1 LKAIATRGAGLS
13 GCGSTKAGIVWTR
26 YRPAEVLGIS
36 RVRLFM
42 TLLLRDEED
51 IVRENLDFH
60 LAQGVER
67 VIVTDNG
74 SQDRTLEILREYEAR
89 GEVRLAL
96 EPTDDYS
103 QGRWVTRMARIAAAE
118 GADWVINS
126 DADEFWW
133 PRVGTLGSTFERLAD
148 EVGVVVAHRTNFV
161 PRPEDGRPFWER
173 MTLRE
178 RQSLN
183 PLGKPLPPKVAHRA
197 HPEITV
203 VQGNH
208 RVEGVNLGERVDD
221 GSIEILHFPMR
232 TYAQFENKIVKGGRA
247 YARNRELPQRT
258 GRTWRRLYELWERGG
273 LPDHYREQVA
283 GQEGGDLL
291 EDTRLRDYLRAL
303 GRSVAPRAAS

>member
-1 LKAIATRGAGLS
+1 MN
-13 GCGSTKAGIVWTR
+13 
-26 YRPAEVLGIS
+26 
-36 RVRLFM
+36 LFM
-42 TLLLRDEED
+42 TLLVRDEED
-51 IVRENLDFH
+51 IVREILDFH
-60 LAQGVER
+60 LAQGVDR

-74 SQDRTLEILREYEAR
+74 SEDGTLEALREYEAR
-89 GEVRLAL
+89 GAVRVLL

-103 QGRWVTRMARIAAAE
+103 QGRWVTTMARLAARE

-133 PRVGTLGSTFERLAD
+133 PRTGTLRSTFEALGR
-148 EVGVVVAHRTNFV
+148 EVGLVVAHRVNFV

-178 RQSLN
+178 RVSLN
-183 PLGKPLPPKVAHRA
+183 PLGKPLPPKIAHRA

-203 VQGNH
+203 AQGNH
-208 RVEGVNLGERVDD
+208 RLEGAELGEQLDD

-258 GRTWRRLYELWERGG
+258 GRTWRHLYETWEQGG
-273 LPDHYREQVA
+273 LRDHYDEQVVA
-283 GQEGGDLL
+283 GNAGADLV
-291 EDTRLRDYLRAL
+291 EDTRLRDYLRELRA
-303 GRSVAPRAAS
+303 GVAAHP

>member
-1 LKAIATRGAGLS
+1 MKL
-13 GCGSTKAGIVWTR
+13 V
-26 YRPAEVLGIS
+26 
-36 RVRLFM
+36 M

-60 LAQGVER
+60 LAQGVDR

-74 SQDRTLEILREYEAR
+74 SEDATVEILREYEAQ
-89 GEVRLAL
+89 GAVRLLL
-96 EPTDDYS
+96 EPADDYS
-103 QGRWVTRMARIAAAE
+103 QGRWVTRMARLAAAE
-118 GADWVINS
+118 GADWVINN

-133 PRVGTLGSTFERLAD
+133 PRCGTLASTFEGLGD
-148 EVGVVVAHRTNFV
+148 EVGIVVAHRTNFA
-161 PRPEDGRPFWER
+161 PCPEDGRRFWER
-173 MTLRE
+173 MTARE
-178 RQSLN
+178 RESLN

-208 RVEGVNLGERVDD
+208 RVEGPDLGGRVDD

-247 YARNRELPQRT
+247 YARNPELPHRT
-258 GRTWRRLYELWERGG
+258 GRTWRRLYELWEQGELR
-273 LPDHYREQVA
+273 DHYDGQVVN
-283 GQEGGDLL
+283 GPGRDDLV

-303 GRSVAPRAAS
+303 RAGAAAG